1 MTTLYL
7 VRHGEVDANKTFYGH
22 LDLPLSERGQAQIQR
37 VAEALEEV
45 DLQAVHSSDLR
56 RALQSA
62 EPIARLHGLE
72 PVGDP
77 AFREMSLGV
86 LEGLPYAEA
95 RVRYPELADKRYD
108 DMWSHRFPGG
118 ENLQDI
124 ADRARPA
131 LRRLLDAHPDP
142 EAAILLVAH
151 NSVNRVILGDAL
163 GLSLDK
169 VFDFAQD
176 FGCVNRVDYG
186 RRVRVRLVNW
196 TVRALGSA
204 H

>member
-1 MTTLYL
+1 MTILYL

-22 LDLPLSERGQAQIQR
+22 LDLPLSERGQDQIQR
-37 VAEALEEV
+37 VAEALEGV
-45 DLQAVHSSDLR
+45 RVKAVYSSDLQ

-62 EPIARLHGLE
+62 APIASYRGLE
-72 PVGDP
+72 PVADS

-86 LEGLPYAEA
+86 LEGLPHTEA
-95 RVRYPELADKRYD
+95 MERFPELADKRYH
-108 DMWSHRFPGG
+108 DMWSYRFPGG

-131 LRRLLDAHPDP
+131 LQRLLAAHP
-142 EAAILLVAH
+142 EAEASIVLVAH
-151 NSVNRVILGDAL
+151 NSVNRVLLGDAL

-176 FGCVNRVDYG
+176 FGCINRVDYG
-186 RRVRVRLVNW
+186 KRARVQLINW
-196 TVRALGSA
+196 TVGPLR
-204 H
+204 